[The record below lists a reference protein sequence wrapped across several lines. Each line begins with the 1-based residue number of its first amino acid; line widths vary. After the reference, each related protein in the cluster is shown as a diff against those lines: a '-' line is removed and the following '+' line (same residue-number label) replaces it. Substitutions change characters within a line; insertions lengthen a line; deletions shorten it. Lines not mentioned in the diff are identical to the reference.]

1 MPPTFRLPNYRT
13 HAERMLAVLPDAVS
27 AVAFACLWMFPLAFG
42 ASGVRNG
49 MLVMLVEFIL
59 IHSTAFLGAAAFAGN
74 ASRLRRVGLLAG
86 FGMLYLVFIAAF
98 SYAFEAWW
106 PFLAFGWLLLGK
118 LRTIFD
124 ARDPDG
130 GGTRG
135 AQAMWGI
142 SALAY
147 LASVFAT
154 AFLPLP
160 RLGIGEA
167 VLAQLQLPGSGLWVE
182 QPHRVIAA
190 GVLYFGLLAW
200 GKWRLARAPA
210 PA

>member
-1 MPPTFRLPNYRT
+1 
-13 HAERMLAVLPDAVS
+13 
-27 AVAFACLWMFPLAFG
+27 
-42 ASGVRNG
+42 

-124 ARDPDG
+124 ARDPEG
-130 GGTRG
+130 SGARG

-210 PA
+210 SA